1 MTATSSFSSLEIL
14 VDGAAWET
22 LQKMQPALARDIA
35 LLVRRGE
42 MPAKIATFARRK
54 GATPLIASLV
64 ECGAA
69 HVAAPSPSRDHSA
82 R

>member
-1 MTATSSFSSLEIL
+1 MTATSSPLSLEEI

-22 LQKMQPALARDIA
+22 LRTLQPDLARDIA

-42 MPAKIATFARRK
+42 SPAKIAAFARRK
-54 GATPLIASLV
+54 GATPLFLSLV
-64 ECGAA
+64 ESAAA
-69 HVAAPSPSRDHSA
+69 HMAAALSGQQRL